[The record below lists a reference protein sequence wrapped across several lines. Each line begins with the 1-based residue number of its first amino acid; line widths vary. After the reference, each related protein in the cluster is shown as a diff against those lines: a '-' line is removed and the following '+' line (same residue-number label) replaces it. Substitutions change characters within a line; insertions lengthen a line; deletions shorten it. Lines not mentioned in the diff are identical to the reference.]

1 MECCS
6 NCHTH
11 THTQSLLQVH
21 INTQSHIHTYTH
33 TQKSQTHSCHHWV
46 ASSNQICGVKI
57 DLRQRVGFATSILI
71 GWRQIG
77 VTASRQITVSWDFEV
92 QRLSELWGQV
102 CVVPGSRLLKVL
114 FVCSSANAVTSP
126 SLRHRWLSVSKAK
139 SEADGGAFEVT
150 SVSSSSKD
158 LASRYVAVAVVK

>member
-1 MECCS
+1 MFWFFSFLVERDRCEADIPS
-6 NCHTH
+6 APS
-11 THTQSLLQVH
+11 SLVFRSA
-21 INTQSHIHTYTH
+21 NSTS
-33 TQKSQTHSCHHWV
+33 V
-46 ASSNQICGVKI
+46 ASCFSIFRFG
-57 DLRQRVGFATSILI
+57 RRV
-71 GWRQIG
+71 W
-77 VTASRQITVSWDFEV
+77 V
-92 QRLSELWGQV
+92 QEG
-102 CVVPGSRLLKVL
+102 VVPGSLLLKVL

>member
-1 MECCS
+1 MRLIYPL
-6 NCHTH
+6 HPAAWFLG
-11 THTQSLLQVH
+11 LLIQLQLPVV
-21 INTQSHIHTYTH
+21 SP
-33 TQKSQTHSCHHWV
+33 SFV
-46 ASSNQICGVKI
+46 LVVGCGV
-57 DLRQRVGFATSILI
+57 QE
-71 GWRQIG
+71 G
-77 VTASRQITVSWDFEV
+77 VV
-92 QRLSELWGQV
+92 L
-102 CVVPGSRLLKVL
+102 GSLLLKVL

>member
-1 MECCS
+1 MRLIYPL
-6 NCHTH
+6 HPAAWFLG
-11 THTQSLLQVH
+11 LLIQLQLPVV
-21 INTQSHIHTYTH
+21 SP
-33 TQKSQTHSCHHWV
+33 SFV
-46 ASSNQICGVKI
+46 LVVGCGV
-57 DLRQRVGFATSILI
+57 QEG
-71 GWRQIG
+71 
-77 VTASRQITVSWDFEV
+77 
-92 QRLSELWGQV
+92 
-102 CVVPGSRLLKVL
+102 VVPGSLLLKVL